1 MNFNKSAIFFL
12 LTAVVISGLSN
23 FINKF
28 GLTIVG
34 KNAFQYTTLKN
45 LAAALILSLV
55 LVSTPRVISELK
67 VLTKKDWLKL
77 GLIGLVGGGVPF
89 LLYFQGLSMTSAVSA
104 SFIHKT
110 LFIWAGILAW
120 PILHERFTRWQL
132 AALAVLFFGNW
143 IFDGLG
149 QIHFGYPELLV
160 FSAVLMWAIENVLA
174 KIFLQNMAS
183 GIVAWGRMFFG
194 SIILLIFL
202 VSSGNLAGL
211 LESSS
216 WQWSWIALVGLLL
229 AGYNFFWYGA
239 LKSLPVTVVASVLA
253 LASPLTALLNAIFVT
268 HTWSWSNNIGIIIV
282 LIAVGVIFS
291 SVRNKR
297 YEYRLSQAV

>member
-67 VLTKKDWLKL
+67 VLTKKDLLKL

-253 LASPLTALLNAIFVT
+253 LASPLTHCLMPFLSLIPG
-268 HTWSWSNNIGIIIV
+268 HGLII
-282 LIAVGVIFS
+282 L
-291 SVRNKR
+291 
-297 YEYRLSQAV
+297 E